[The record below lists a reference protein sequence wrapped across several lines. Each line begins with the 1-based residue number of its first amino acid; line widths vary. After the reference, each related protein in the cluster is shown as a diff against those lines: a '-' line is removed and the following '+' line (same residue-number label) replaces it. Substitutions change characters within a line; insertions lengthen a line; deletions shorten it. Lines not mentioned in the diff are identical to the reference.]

1 LSENTPTQHPWR
13 FLNTQ
18 EGNAFFNMAT
28 DEALVQSVANGGPP
42 IFRIYAWSPP
52 AVSFGYAQHIDRE
65 IDLQKC
71 RDQNIHIVRRA
82 TGGRAVL
89 HWNELT
95 YSVICHKDDPT
106 VGGSI
111 QDAYRKISL
120 ALMTGVKH
128 LGANVSFESHRHKQP
143 SPRGKELTAPCFTS
157 TAQHEVTLNNR
168 KLIGSAQQ
176 RIGQTLLQHG
186 SLLLGPEH
194 KQIVTLFPNGK
205 EKLRDRFTQ
214 ELNTHTISLSEALNH
229 PIDFTTTAQ
238 ALRKSWAESFP
249 HITLTDTDLSPEELT
264 ETNRLTSEKYAT
276 DTWNFKR

>member
-1 LSENTPTQHPWR
+1 VNAPTPNTWR

-18 EGNAFFNMAT
+18 AGNAFFNMAT
-28 DEALVQSVANGGPP
+28 DEALMQSVERGAPP
-42 IFRIYAWSPP
+42 VFRVYAWSPP
-52 AVSFGYAQHIDRE
+52 AISFGYAQRIAHE

-106 VGGSI
+106 VGGTI
-111 QDAYRKISL
+111 QEAYKKISM
-120 ALMTGVKH
+120 ALIAGVKH
-128 LGANVSFESHRHKQP
+128 LGAPVSFEPRRQAQP
-143 SPRGKELTAPCFTS
+143 SPRDKELTAPCFTS
-157 TAQHEVTLNNR
+157 TAQHEVTLQGR

-176 RIGQTLLQHG
+176 RIGQTILQHG

-194 KQIVTLFPNGK
+194 KHIVNLFPSGK
-205 EKLRDRFTQ
+205 EKLQERFTHA
-214 ELNTHTISLSEALNH
+214 LNTHTISLSEALSH
-229 PIDFTTTAQ
+229 PINFETTAQ
-238 ALRKSWAESFP
+238 ALQTGWSETFP
-249 HITLTDTDLSPEELT
+249 NTILITDQLEKDEASQI
-264 ETNRLTSEKYAT
+264 ETLIKEKYAT